1 MRFVKEKEIVTNE
14 QLTIFLSIFADTL
27 MAQMLALRDKNFQI
41 TIINMLKKLEEK
53 MDKKVNNVNI
63 ELESLKKI
71 NWTFLIMKK
80 RNMRNE
86 AFIG

>member
-1 MRFVKEKEIVTNE
+1 MTNE
-14 QLTIFLSIFADTL
+14 QLTVFLSILADTL

-53 MDKKVNNVNI
+53 MDKKMNNVNI
-63 ELESLKKI
+63 ELESLKII
-71 NWTFLIMKK
+71 NLTFLIMKK
-80 RNMRNE
+80 HNMGNE